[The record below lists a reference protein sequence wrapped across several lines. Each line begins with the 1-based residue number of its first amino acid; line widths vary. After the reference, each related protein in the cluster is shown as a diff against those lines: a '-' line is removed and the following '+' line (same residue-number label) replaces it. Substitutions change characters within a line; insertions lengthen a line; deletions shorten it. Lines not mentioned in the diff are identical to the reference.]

1 MNLNEQIYRI
11 KNLMYEQAK
20 VQITYKGDL
29 DGYFGK
35 NIELMSPDNNSI
47 GFIHISKMGDAENL
61 DPDFDNLYDQS
72 KFQTIPLNYDNCLF
86 MHTLE
91 VDEKHRKQG
100 YGSQLLDLAHQF
112 AKDNGYNFLSFISNN
127 DNEIANN
134 IYQKRGY
141 KSLNSNDNSSFYFVE
156 L

>member
-1 MNLNEQIYRI
+1 
-11 KNLMYEQAK
+11 MYEQAQ

-35 NIELMSPDNNSI
+35 NIEIMSPDNNSI

-61 DPDFDNLYDQS
+61 DPDFHNLYDES

-91 VDEKHRKQG
+91 VDENHRKQG
-100 YGSQLLDLAHQF
+100 YGSQLLDLTHQF
-112 AKDNGYNFLSFISNN
+112 AKENGYNFLSFISNN

>member
-1 MNLNEQIYRI
+1 MNLNEQIHRI
-11 KNLMYEQAK
+11 KNLMYEQPQ
-20 VQITYKGDL
+20 VQIVYKGDL

-35 NIELMSPDNNSI
+35 NIELTSPDNNTI
-47 GFIHISKMGDAENL
+47 GFIHISKMNDGENL
-61 DPDFDNLYDQS
+61 DLDFNTLYDES

-91 VDEKHRKQG
+91 VDENHRKQG
-100 YGSQLLDLAHQF
+100 HGSHLLDLAHEF
-112 AKDNGYNFLSFISNN
+112 AKNNGYNYLSFISDN

>member
-1 MNLNEQIYRI
+1 
-11 KNLMYEQAK
+11 MYEQPQ

-29 DGYFGK
+29 GEYFGK

-61 DPDFDNLYDQS
+61 DPDFNSLYDES

-86 MHTLE
+86 MHSLE
-91 VDEKHRKQG
+91 VDENYRKQG
-100 YGSQLLDLAHQF
+100 YGSELLDLAHQF
-112 AKDNGYNFLSFISNN
+112 AKDNGYNFLSFISDN

>member
-1 MNLNEQIYRI
+1 
-11 KNLMYEQAK
+11 
-20 VQITYKGDL
+20 
-29 DGYFGK
+29 
-35 NIELMSPDNNSI
+35 
-47 GFIHISKMGDAENL
+47 
-61 DPDFDNLYDQS
+61 
-72 KFQTIPLNYDNCLF
+72 

-91 VDEKHRKQG
+91 VDENHRKQG
-100 YGSQLLDLAHQF
+100 HGSHLLDLAHEF
-112 AKDNGYNFLSFISNN
+112 AKNNGYNYLSFISDN